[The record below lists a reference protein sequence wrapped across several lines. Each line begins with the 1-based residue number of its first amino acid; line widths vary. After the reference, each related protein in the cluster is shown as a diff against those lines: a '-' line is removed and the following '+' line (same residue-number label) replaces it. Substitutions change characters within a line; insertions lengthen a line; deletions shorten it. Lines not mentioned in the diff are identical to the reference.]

1 MNQLLRLQKNSDI
14 VNQYSK
20 IIVNAVLSKISERNK
35 QEIGIFDDELSVLNI
50 PGIRYLTTR
59 KMIVSDYGWLVSEY
73 TFDMFIWLGK
83 SLQGILNA
91 RSNNKNGDRS
101 TYVSCPS
108 AVKGQKLLVIQIYLK
123 DTYKENFLVIN
134 QKGKIVKSRFGAM
147 YSHNWDKDSAEE
159 LAPIEHPVYDD
170 FEYEY
175 EIE

>member
-1 MNQLLRLQKNSDI
+1 
-14 VNQYSK
+14 
-20 IIVNAVLSKISERNK
+20 
-35 QEIGIFDDELSVLNI
+35 
-50 PGIRYLTTR
+50 
-59 KMIVSDYGWLVSEY
+59 MITLDYGWLVSEY
-73 TFDMFIWLGK
+73 TFDMRTGLGK

-91 RSNNKNGDRS
+91 RSNNRNGDRS

-123 DTYKENFLVIN
+123 DTYKENFLVIY